1 MKKLIFAVM
10 AIIVM
15 AAPIANAQKAN
26 KEALVAKLAKVD
38 ADSQDAKKAAKGAT
52 WLARGNAYLE
62 AAEAPSKDIFLD
74 MDYSLA
80 AAALGRAM
88 SQTDN
93 VNVGG
98 VACTEYTYPMLK
110 VYVAGGKING
120 WIITSP
126 VKESDLA
133 MEAANSF
140 VKAGQVD
147 AKLAAKVNE
156 GLEKVKNYYSTAGTV
171 AYKIGEA
178 GKAAEA
184 YMAADKVQNMSGFTG
199 QKSGDFIYNAG
210 LTYVMDGEKTPAS
223 FAKGAEALTKA
234 LEAGYADENG
244 NIYYYLFH
252 AYYGQKDSSVR
263 VANMQR
269 AKQVLMEG
277 MAKFPANTRI
287 IEGLISI
294 YTDPENPVGDPSELV
309 AMVDGALAKDP
320 QNKDLW
326 NGRAIMFNSMKN
338 FDEAIN
344 SFAKVVE
351 LDPKDA
357 QAAFNL
363 GLLHIYKADS
373 LNEEMSKRD
382 YKSNA
387 EWKADQD
394 KVIASYKNAV
404 PVLEAAYE
412 LNPNSLPT
420 VETLKVL
427 TFRLRDEEGM
437 MPKYEKYNK
446 LYEEMKAQQNK

>member
-1 MKKLIFAVM
+1 MKRLILAVM
-10 AIIVM
+10 AITLM
-15 AAPIANAQKAN
+15 AAPMANAQKVN
-26 KEALVAKLAKVD
+26 KAAIVAKLDKAD
-38 ADSQDAKKAAKGAT
+38 ADSKDAKKSGKAAT
-52 WLARGNAYLE
+52 WIARGNAYYE
-62 AAEAPSKDIFLD
+62 AVSAPVASLFVGMEEAMITLTLGKAEAQN
-74 MDYSLA
+74 A
-80 AAALGRAM
+80 
-88 SQTDN
+88 N
-93 VNVGG
+93 VQLNGKVFTEHVYPWVKIYTADGK
-98 VACTEYTYPMLK
+98 VAT
-110 VYVAGGKING
+110 
-120 WIITSP
+120 WIVTQA
-126 VKESDLA
+126 VKEGDLA
-133 MEAANSF
+133 GEAVASF
-140 VKAGQVD
+140 KKAYELD
-147 AKLAAKVNE
+147 AKQAAKVGD
-156 GLEKVKNYYSTAGTV
+156 GLAKVENYYSTMGNVCLDAG
-171 AYKIGEA
+171 
-178 GKAAEA
+178 
-184 YMAADKVQNMSGFTG
+184 MAAQAAQYYMSAYATQNTPGY
-199 QKSGDFIYNAG
+199 KGDVKNDYLYYAG
-210 LTYVMDGEKTPAS
+210 YLYVVDGSTNPDS
-223 FAKGAEALTKA
+223 YVKGAEVLNKA
-234 LEAGYADENG
+234 LEAGYTDADG
-244 NIYYYLFH
+244 FIYFYLFH

-338 FDEAIN
+338 YDEAIN

-387 EWKADQD
+387 EWKADQE

-446 LYEEMKAQQNK
+446 ALEALKAN